1 MLVRAREGGE
11 NGERKVK
18 DNNSKFQALE
28 LWRGR

>member
-1 MLVRAREGGE
+1 MGGKMLVRAREGGE

-28 LWRGR
+28 L